1 MYIWDALC
9 DEKCF
14 FFQLIDID
22 YTRLSV
28 SKGKRK
34 IRNKYV
40 KWNIQILQLNL
51 SFEIIYKNK
60 KINLI

>member
-1 MYIWDALC
+1 M
-9 DEKCF
+9 
-14 FFQLIDID
+14 IDID